1 MARSFLNLLMEA
13 HPRAQLYTQ
22 AAKYNSF
29 GCVVKL
35 FRRRVAP
42 LFGEVIRKPVRP
54 SRGPIMTIVALTV
67 LLLFGATAWKV
78 AAGSATAQSTAAET
92 KEKKKLQFELH
103 VVGPDGKPVPRAQID
118 IRSNPAPTR
127 EQIKSGEF
135 VRRSSYGTIARADA
149 NGQLLLEFAKL
160 PKNFSLGIE
169 APNFG
174 PYWAA
179 WNSTHHPEKIPS
191 KFVAELEAGWSVG
204 GIVVD
209 SEGKPVV
216 NAAIHPSIKFKK
228 RPGDAEE
235 LYVGT
240 DLKTDKSGR
249 WSYLSVPASAPE
261 FSVEIHHVDYMI
273 DLRSLTRAEFG
284 IANGK
289 EPTGKIVLSRGLT
302 VAGKVLD
309 DAGKPIA
316 GALVRS
322 KFMNDIRETK
332 SGADGSYRL
341 SGCQPVMARV
351 VVSAK
356 GRAMELKEV
365 RVEPVMQPV
374 DFMLKSGGKIH
385 IRVVDKQGNPI
396 PKTRIF
402 FQRWRG
408 PIRYFEF
415 DHVNGYANDKG
426 VWEWNEAPLDA
437 IQADICPP
445 NGMQLTYQSLIAR
458 DEEYVFRPPAA
469 LVITGTVVDAET
481 KQPIKSF
488 RVVPGIRSRDS
499 HIDWVRQ
506 ESYAAKDG
514 KFRIRQDR
522 GYPGHLVR
530 IEADGYQA
538 AVSEDI
544 KSDEENVTVDFEL
557 KKGVNI
563 AATILTPAGA
573 PAAGAKIVLGVAK
586 SQISIQNGSIDDGS
600 TYAAR
605 VDAGSDGKFHL
616 PPQDT
621 AFQLI
626 ITHPSGYASIQSGPD
641 WTSSTIKLHLWTRV
655 EGTFRAGEK
664 IVANVPLT
672 IQQGALDSWGD
683 DVPHVSV
690 THYTTTGPDGRFV
703 FERVL
708 PGEGRIGRRIM
719 LMVTDGAT
727 EVTSS
732 KMMPL
737 QCVGGETAKIDLGN
751 DGRPIVGQL
760 APPKDFKEKVL
771 WNFALI
777 SLEAEQAPLDAP
789 PAPAAIQND
798 PEKYQAWWNEWQ
810 LTKEGQAWRA
820 INDTNERIRKTS
832 PYITASVDRDGSFRI
847 DDVPPGTY
855 RLSVRFD
862 QHAAGRL
869 RNHRLSVPAIEA
881 EQADEPLDLGVLTL
895 ERN

>member
-1 MARSFLNLLMEA
+1 MEA
-13 HPRAQLYTQ
+13 HRRTRLYTQ
-22 AAKYNSF
+22 AAEYNSF
-29 GCVVKL
+29 RLIVIP
-35 FRRRVAP
+35 FRHRVAP
-42 LFGEVIRKPVRP
+42 LFGEELRDPFRG
-54 SRGPIMTIVALTV
+54 SRGQTLTIVALTV
-67 LLLFGATAWKV
+67 LLLFGPAALNS
-78 AAGSATAQSTAAET
+78 AAGSAAAQSIADAA
-92 KEKKKLQFELH
+92 KEKKKLNFELQ
-103 VVGPDGKPVPRAQID
+103 VVGPDGKPVPSAQVD
-118 IRSNPAPTR
+118 IRSTPPPTR
-127 EQIKSGEF
+127 GQIKRGEL
-135 VRRSSYGTIARADA
+135 VRRSSYGTIAKTDA
-149 NGQLLLEFAKL
+149 NGQLILDL
-160 PKNFSLGIE
+160 PKVPKDISLGIE

-204 GIVVD
+204 GVVVD
-209 SEGKPVV
+209 SDGKPVAG
-216 NAAIHPSIKFKK
+216 AAIHPSIKFKK

-240 DLKTDKSGR
+240 NLKTDKSGR
-249 WSYLSVPASAPE
+249 WSYVSVPASMPE
-261 FSVEIHHVDYMI
+261 FSIEINHVDFMT
-273 DLRSLTRAEFG
+273 DSHSLTRAEFG
-284 IANGK
+284 IATGK
-289 EPTGKIVLSRGLT
+289 EPTGKIVLGRGLT
-302 VAGKVLD
+302 VVGKVLD

-316 GALVRS
+316 GALIRT
-322 KFMNDIRETK
+322 KFMNDIRETE

-341 SGCQPVMARV
+341 SGCQPIMARV

-365 RVEPVMQPV
+365 RVEPDMQPV
-374 DFMLKSGGKIH
+374 DFTLKPGGKIRV
-385 IRVVDKQGNPI
+385 RVVDKQGNPI
-396 PKTRIF
+396 PKTCIF
-402 FQRWRG
+402 FQSWRG
-408 PIRYFEF
+408 RIRYFEF
-415 DHVNGYANDKG
+415 DHVNHYANDKG

-437 IQADICPP
+437 IQVDICPP
-445 NGMQLTYQSLIAR
+445 NGMQLTDQSLIAR
-458 DEEYVFRPPAA
+458 DEEFVFRPPAP
-469 LVITGTVVDAET
+469 LIITGTVVDAIS

-514 KFRIRQDR
+514 KFRVRQDR
-522 GYPGHLVR
+522 TYPGHLVR

-563 AATILTPAGA
+563 AATLLTPTGA
-573 PAAGAKIVLGVAK
+573 PAAGARIVLGVAK
-586 SQISIQNGSIDDGS
+586 SQISIQNGNIDDGS

-605 VDAGSDGKFHL
+605 VDADADGKFHF

-641 WTSSTIKLHLWTRV
+641 WTPATIKLHPWTRV
-655 EGTFRAGEK
+655 EGTFRAGK
-664 IVANVPLT
+664 QTVANVPLT
-672 IQQGALDSWGD
+672 IQQGALDSYGD
-683 DVPHVSV
+683 DVPHIYA

-703 FERVL
+703 FERVV
-708 PGEGRIGRRIM
+708 PGEGRIGRRII

-732 KMMPL
+732 KMMPI
-737 QCVGGETAKIDLGN
+737 QCIGGQTVKLDLGH

-777 SLEAEQAPLDAP
+777 SVEAEQAPLNAP
-789 PAPAAIQND
+789 PVPAAAQND
-798 PEKYQAWWNEWQ
+798 PKKYQAWWNEWQ
-810 LTKEGQAWRA
+810 LTKEGQVWRA
-820 INDTNERIRKTS
+820 INDANERIRKTS
-832 PYITASVDRDGSFRI
+832 PYISASVDRDGSFRI

-869 RNHRLSVPAIEA
+869 QNHRISVPAIERG
-881 EQADEPLDLGVLTL
+881 QTDEALDLGVLTL